1 MALLIGVTQIL
12 PLPAEHTHT
21 LSGGHYHF
29 CSLRQRLDPR
39 CCGVEGLRVGVFF
52 GTMLLLILPF
62 WPLQLLR
69 GRGFREPF
77 LVYISLLWF
86 LTFFTGGL
94 NFATQ
99 LTIDDTLYRFR
110 FSSGIYTLIFA
121 GLLFVYISEG
131 INEAR
136 KVIAISI
143 ACQVFLITTQI
154 FLYNTKSAFL
164 KESEWAVTNQ
174 VLEPRVFNIAV
185 SMLNTVFDLFLAV
198 ILFQFLVNRL
208 KKVPLGVIM
217 FAALWATMMLDS
229 IIFIGLTRPEAFSN
243 NFTSHVIFKTS
254 LLLLIV
260 FPLAFFVRRFQK
272 QTGLNLNRGSLD
284 IFKKLE
290 NLEKDL
296 ERAHAE
302 LKAYA
307 QNLEM
312 MVEDRTKEI
321 RAKSEVT
328 RRELELATE
337 VQQAMLPA
345 TDTLKSLMIAS
356 LYRPCHEVSGDLYDY
371 AELPDGRIYVFIADI
386 SGHGVPSAL
395 VGAMCKMSLG
405 SQNLAR
411 TNPGDILKNL
421 SEAMKQVTT
430 SHYLTGIIMLIDPK
444 KRTIEYANGGHVPCL
459 LQSAESSFME
469 IDATGTIIGSFI
481 EAPYDFKK
489 IAYPPGTRLILFT
502 DGLVEQ
508 KNTAREE
515 FGQERFQTTL
525 AEMRDQ
531 TPSEVLAE
539 LYRRATAFADTD
551 KFSDDVTLLIAD
563 LP

>member
-1 MALLIGVTQIL
+1 MSHASF
-12 PLPAEHTHT
+12 
-21 LSGGHYHF
+21 SGWRY
-29 CSLRQRLDPR
+29 RMVLDFS
-39 CCGVEGLRVGVFF
+39 GVEGLRLGVFF
-52 GTMLLLILPF
+52 ATMLMLVLPF
-62 WPLQLLR
+62 WPLQILR

-86 LTFFTGGL
+86 LSFFTGGL
-94 NFATQ
+94 NFSAQFTF
-99 LTIDDTLYRFR
+99 DDTLYRFR

-121 GLLFVYISEG
+121 GLLFVYIAEG

-136 KVIAISI
+136 KIIIISI
-143 ACQVFLITTQI
+143 ACQVFLILVQV
-154 FLYNTKSAFL
+154 FLYNTKAAYL
-164 KESEWAVTNQ
+164 KESEWAVTNH

-185 SMLNTVFDLFLAV
+185 SIVTTVFDLFLAV

-208 KKVPLGVIM
+208 KKVPLGIIM

-229 IIFIGLTRPEAFSN
+229 VIYVGLTRPEVFKN
-243 NFTSHVIFKTS
+243 HITSHAIFKTV
-254 LLLLIV
+254 LIMLVV
-260 FPLAFFVRRFQK
+260 FPFAFFLRRFEKQK
-272 QTGLNLNRGSLD
+272 DLNLNRGSLD

-296 ERAHAE
+296 EKAHAE

-307 QNLEM
+307 HNLEK

-321 RAKSEVT
+321 RAKSEVMK
-328 RRELELATE
+328 RELELAIE
-337 VQQAMLPA
+337 VQHAMLPA
-345 TDTLKSLMIAS
+345 TDSMQTMAIAS

-371 AELPDGRIYVFIADI
+371 AELPDGRIFIFIADI

-405 SQNLAR
+405 SQDFSR
-411 TNPGDILKNL
+411 TNAGDILKKL
-421 SEAMKQVTT
+421 SEEMKKVTT
-430 SHYLTGIIMLIDPK
+430 SHYLTGIFMLIDPK

-459 LQSAESSFME
+459 LQSAKSSFLPME
-469 IDATGTIIGSFI
+469 ATGTIIGSFI
-481 EAPYDFKK
+481 TAPYEFKK
-489 IAYPPGTRLILFT
+489 IAYPGNTRLILFT

-508 KNTAREE
+508 KNAAREE
-515 FGQERFQTTL
+515 FGNERFLAAL
-525 AEMRDQ
+525 AEMREQ
-531 TPSEVLAE
+531 KPAFVLGE
-539 LYRRATAFADTD
+539 LYRRATEFSGTE